1 VWPSSRLLADFLE
14 NVISLENA
22 ISASSGG
29 SLAGKRVLELG
40 GGTGVLGNRAATHC
54 SNALQQ
60 TDTHGNTLHRTLA
73 HSASVALH
81 HTATAHCNTLQQH
94 TATH

>member
-14 NVISLENA
+14 NAISLKNA
-22 ISASSGG
+22 ISFRCGG

-40 GGTGVLGNRAATHC
+40 GGTGVLGNRAAAHC
-54 SNALQQ
+54 SNALQH
-60 TDTHGNTLHRTLA
+60 TDTHGNTLHRTLP
-73 HSASVALH
+73 HRESVALH
-81 HTATAHCNTLQQH
+81 HTATTHCSTLQQR